1 IPLDENSLFFI
12 VASDGVWEF
21 ISSEEAVSIVS
32 SYVTGSPTDGKKMKD
47 AADRLAYE
55 AFRRWIDEEGNVV
68 DDVTVIVVW
77 VASQVGHGCCC
88 APEVCLDELA
98 VEQQVLQQQQQREG
112 PVAAAAKAKNICF
125 CCWLQPAVKK

>member
-77 VASQVGHGCCC
+77 VA
-88 APEVCLDELA
+88 
-98 VEQQVLQQQQQREG
+98 R
-112 PVAAAAKAKNICF
+112 
-125 CCWLQPAVKK
+125 